1 MSSGHKD
8 MHAEAHISEILDSD
22 NDEEDSIEEENES
35 SDEYLPV

>member
-22 NDEEDSIEEENES
+22 NDQDSIEEENES